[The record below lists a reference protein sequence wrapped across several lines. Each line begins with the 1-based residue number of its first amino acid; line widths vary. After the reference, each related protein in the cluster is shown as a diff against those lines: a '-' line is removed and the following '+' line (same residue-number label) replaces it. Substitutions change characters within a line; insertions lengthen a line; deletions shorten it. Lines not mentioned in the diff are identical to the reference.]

1 MTADLPI
8 TIDHVRAAAERI
20 RPVVHRTP
28 VLRSASLD
36 RLAGTEVV
44 LKAEHLQRTGSFK
57 ARGASNKVALV
68 EAEARERG
76 LYAISSGNHAAAVAW
91 AGRRHGCRVDVHMP
105 TDAPDLKKRAAIAY
119 GAHVHPFDRSAE
131 RGDVAGRW
139 LEEHGSVFVPP
150 FDDHDVMAGQGTLA
164 LELHDDAEIATLVV
178 PVSGGG
184 LVAGCAIATRGVR
197 PACRIVGVE
206 PAGADDTVRSL
217 AAGSPVAVSPDTIAD
232 GLAVSRPGVHTFP
245 VVRAEV
251 DEVVTVTDDQIRT
264 AMVVLFERT
273 KQVVEPSGAA
283 ALAAVLAGAVGTD
296 GPVGVVVS
304 GGNIDPARFAALVAG
319 TTAP

>member
-1 MTADLPI
+1 MTGGRTLTVED
-8 TIDHVRAAAERI
+8 VRAAAERI
-20 RPVVHRTP
+20 GPVVHRTP
-28 VLRSASLD
+28 LLRSASLD
-36 RLAGTEVV
+36 RLAGTDVV

-57 ARGASNKVALV
+57 ARGASNKIALLQR
-68 EAEARERG
+68 EARERG
-76 LYAISSGNHAAAVAW
+76 VYAISSGNHAVAVAW

-105 TDAPDLKKRAAIAY
+105 SDAPDLKRRAAVAY
-119 GAHVHPFDRSAE
+119 GATVHPFDRSAE
-131 RGDVAGRW
+131 RDDIAARW

-164 LELHDDAEIATLVV
+164 LELHEDAEVATLVV

-184 LVAGCAIATRGVR
+184 LIAGCAVASRGVH

-217 AAGSPVAVSPDTIAD
+217 AAGSPVSVSPETIAD
-232 GLAVSRPGVHTFP
+232 GLAVPRPGVHTFP
-245 VVRAEV
+245 VVRSEV
-251 DEVVTVTDDQIRT
+251 DAVVTVTDDQIRT

-283 ALAAVLAGAVGTD
+283 ALAAVLIGAVGGD

-304 GGNIDPARFAALVAG
+304 GGNVDPARFAALVAG
-319 TTAP
+319 TVAP